1 MYCWGAS
8 GVSHTWYS
16 NFNRTSAEYYTN
28 KSNKESFFKYKYY
41 RVIIMIGHD
50 QIFGLS
56 RYDSHRI
63 IPLSFDNYKC
73 VKQDNVLMDDFIL
86 SAVLKIPYN
95 FKN

>member
-1 MYCWGAS
+1 
-8 GVSHTWYS
+8 
-16 NFNRTSAEYYTN
+16 
-28 KSNKESFFKYKYY
+28 
-41 RVIIMIGHD
+41 MIGHD